1 MVRRSRMRQHYFP
14 LVILITLLTIA
25 FALST
30 SGADDNPPPVGSR
43 PVELWPPKQRDPNQQ
58 PVTRYRKNGW
68 QYAAYRGNPRDGVP
82 WELVVTPDPE
92 NDQGWQKG
100 DPLQGLPTYPVLSDE
115 QQLKMRQH
123 LTVKRKKVR
132 RQKKPE
138 GPISIPV
145 IKLPEFVWRSRFPE
159 DFTRVVGVHY
169 HEYVSEDY
177 AQILFT
183 IHKVPP
189 DPVDGRPPAEQNSKS
204 GTRLEATLMMPLLW
218 HLDQTIVVR
227 DDNMQIPNKAQ
238 RTPVTQS
245 RIDHEWGHADV
256 SRKVF
261 VRGLQGPQD
270 WNPEV
275 LTGRRMRMAF
285 YWKRELIGRTW
296 DGYQK
301 GEEKLRTLRTTIAL
315 VPPTRW
321 SKMLPI
327 PPERVTQRH
336 IDKFN
341 EEIVEVGPILSALDK
356 KAQDEFHAH
365 HGSYGQ

>member
-1 MVRRSRMRQHYFP
+1 MVRRSRMRLIQIPFVISILM
-14 LVILITLLTIA
+14 LVVA
-25 FALST
+25 VAPS
-30 SGADDNPPPVGSR
+30 SVRADDKPPPVGSR
-43 PVELWPPKQRDPNQQ
+43 PVDLWPPKERDPNQQ
-58 PVTRYRKNGW
+58 PVSRYKKDGW
-68 QYAAYRGNPRDGVP
+68 VYSAFRGNPQDGVP
-82 WELVVTPDPE
+82 WELVVSPDPE
-92 NDQGWQKG
+92 NDQGWQQG
-100 DPLQGLPTYPVLSDE
+100 NLQLGLPQYPVLSDE
-115 QQLKMRQH
+115 QQKQLRVQM
-123 LTVKRKKVR
+123 
-132 RQKKPE
+132 RQKKKKP
-138 GPISIPV
+138 GQAQVPLSIPV

-169 HEYVSEDY
+169 HEYVSEDF

-189 DPVDGRPPAEQNSKS
+189 DGPDGKPPAEQDGKF
-204 GTRLEATLMMPLLW
+204 GTRIEATLMMPVLW

-238 RTPVTQS
+238 RDPVTKS

-275 LTGRRMRMAF
+275 LTGRRMRMAY
-285 YWKRELIGRTW
+285 YWKRELIGRQW

-365 HGSYGQ
+365 HGSFGQ

>member
-1 MVRRSRMRQHYFP
+1 MVRRSRMRQHNFP
-14 LVILITLLTIA
+14 VIIFTATLIVAITLPTV
-25 FALST
+25 
-30 SGADDNPPPVGSR
+30 GADDNPPPVGRR

-58 PVTRYRKNGW
+58 PVTRYRKDGW
-68 QYAAYRGNPRDGVP
+68 QYEAYRGNPRDGVP

-100 DPLQGLPTYPVLSDE
+100 DSQQGLPPYPVLSDE
-115 QQLKMRQH
+115 QQSSMRVQVRTGRKGPMH
-123 LTVKRKKVR
+123 KR
-132 RQKKPE
+132 QD

-145 IKLPEFVWRSRFPE
+145 IKLPEFVWRSRFPD

-169 HEYVSEDY
+169 HEYVSADY

-189 DPVDGRPPAEQNSKS
+189 DQPAGQPPAQQEGKA
-204 GTRLEATLMMPLLW
+204 GARLEATLMMPVLW

-238 RTPVTQS
+238 RAPITQS

-270 WNPEV
+270 WNPEA

-285 YWKRELIGRTW
+285 YWKRELIGRQW
-296 DGYQK
+296 NGYQK

-321 SKMLPI
+321 SKLLPI

-341 EEIVEVGPILSALDK
+341 EEIVEVGPILSALDR
-356 KAQDEFHAH
+356 KAQHEFHAC
-365 HGSYGQ
+365 HGAFGQ